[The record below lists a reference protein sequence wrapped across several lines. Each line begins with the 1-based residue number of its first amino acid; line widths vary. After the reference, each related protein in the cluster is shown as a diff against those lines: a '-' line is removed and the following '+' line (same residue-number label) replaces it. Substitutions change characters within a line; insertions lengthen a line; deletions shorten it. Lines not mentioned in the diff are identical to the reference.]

1 LPVKKTAP
9 EGWHTITPRIVVEDP
24 AGFIAF
30 LKSVFD
36 ARGDFKGDAPS
47 EITIGDSR
55 LMISGAGQREKFPAF
70 LYVYVADAEATAKRA
85 VEAGAVLLEEVWD
98 TPYGDRRAMVKD
110 PWGNVW
116 QVATH
121 MSRQTRGKR

>member
-1 LPVKKTAP
+1 MSKKQTAP
-9 EGWHTITPRIVVEDP
+9 AGWHTITPRIVVEDP
-24 AGFIAF
+24 ERFVAF
-30 LKSVFD
+30 LKRVFD
-36 ARGDFKGDAPS
+36 ARGDFESDAPS

-55 LMISGAGQREKFPAF
+55 LMISGAGARERFQAF

-85 VEAGAVLLEEVWD
+85 VAAGAVLVEKVWD

-116 QVATH
+116 QVATYRF
-121 MSRQTRGKR
+121 RQAPAKR